1 MLLGTI
7 IYAVINSVI
16 LILMSIGFNLTFG
29 ISGISNFAYGAL
41 YILAAFVTWMLIQLV
56 GLPYLASA
64 LISILFTAF
73 IGALMY
79 RFILMRVRGQ
89 VLSEVIATF
98 GIGLAILEF
107 FRYLGFVGVE
117 YALPVFIDE
126 SFMIGDVYVDA
137 QRILI
142 VAAGI
147 VLVILLWL
155 FVHYTSTGLAFRGI
169 AQDERTAL
177 TFGMDSDRIATL
189 SVSLGAGLAAIA
201 ATVIIPLGT
210 ISVSQGYDV
219 LINALAVSI
228 IGGLGS
234 TGGVIEATKI
244 FGGTEGISG
253 LAVLPSK
260 WLELYILMAALAA
273 ALFGF
278 RRMMT
283 SDYGLVLTGIKDNDR
298 SVMNAGINIYWFKI
312 QSLFIAGSVGAF
324 AGAMMT
330 HVYRFVG
337 MPVFALDYSILPI
350 AFDKTLLSMGESI
363 GGLFL
368 PVKGYFGFE
377 KQGWRCGWE
386 RKEEHRLHLL
396 RNQPTVCPSHPSR
409 RHF

>member
-7 IYAVINSVI
+7 VYAIINSVI

-29 ISGISNFAYGAL
+29 ISGISNFAYGAF
-41 YILAAFVTWMLIQLV
+41 YILAAFVTWMLLNLL
-56 GLPYLASA
+56 GFPYFLSVV
-64 LISILFTAF
+64 ISIVFTAF

-79 RFILMRVRGQ
+79 RFVLMRVRGQ

-126 SFMIGDVYVDA
+126 SFMVGNVYVDM

-142 VAAGI
+142 VVSSVI
-147 VLVILLWL
+147 LIILLWL
-155 FVHYTSTGLAFRGI
+155 FVHYTSLGLAFRGI

-234 TGGVIEATKI
+234 TGGVIVASLLVGFAQRFTDTYIGSHWTMIVSLLALLIVLVIKP
-244 FGGTEGISG
+244 SG
-253 LAVLPSK
+253 LYGK
-260 WLELYILMAALAA
+260 QKELE
-273 ALFGF
+273 
-278 RRMMT
+278 
-283 SDYGLVLTGIKDNDR
+283 
-298 SVMNAGINIYWFKI
+298 
-312 QSLFIAGSVGAF
+312 
-324 AGAMMT
+324 
-330 HVYRFVG
+330 
-337 MPVFALDYSILPI
+337 
-350 AFDKTLLSMGESI
+350 
-363 GGLFL
+363 
-368 PVKGYFGFE
+368 
-377 KQGWRCGWE
+377 E
-386 RKEEHRLHLL
+386 RI
-396 RNQPTVCPSHPSR
+396 
-409 RHF
+409 

>member
-1 MLLGTI
+1 MAPWSPLRMLLGTI
-7 IYAVINSVI
+7 VYAIINSVI

-29 ISGISNFAYGAL
+29 ISGISNFAYGAF
-41 YILAAFVTWMLIQLV
+41 YILAAFVTWMLLNLL
-56 GLPYLASA
+56 GFPYFLSVV
-64 LISILFTAF
+64 ISIVFSAF

-79 RFILMRVRGQ
+79 RFVLMRVRGQ

-126 SFMIGDVYVDA
+126 SFMVGNVYVDM

-142 VAAGI
+142 VVSSV
-147 VLVILLWL
+147 VLIILLWL
-155 FVHYTSTGLAFRGI
+155 FVHYTSLGLAFRGI

-234 TGGVIEATKI
+234 TGGVIVASLLVGFAQRFTDTYIGSHWTMIVSLLALLIVLVIKP
-244 FGGTEGISG
+244 SG
-253 LAVLPSK
+253 LYGK
-260 WLELYILMAALAA
+260 QKELE
-273 ALFGF
+273 
-278 RRMMT
+278 
-283 SDYGLVLTGIKDNDR
+283 
-298 SVMNAGINIYWFKI
+298 
-312 QSLFIAGSVGAF
+312 
-324 AGAMMT
+324 
-330 HVYRFVG
+330 
-337 MPVFALDYSILPI
+337 
-350 AFDKTLLSMGESI
+350 
-363 GGLFL
+363 
-368 PVKGYFGFE
+368 
-377 KQGWRCGWE
+377 E
-386 RKEEHRLHLL
+386 RI
-396 RNQPTVCPSHPSR
+396 
-409 RHF
+409 